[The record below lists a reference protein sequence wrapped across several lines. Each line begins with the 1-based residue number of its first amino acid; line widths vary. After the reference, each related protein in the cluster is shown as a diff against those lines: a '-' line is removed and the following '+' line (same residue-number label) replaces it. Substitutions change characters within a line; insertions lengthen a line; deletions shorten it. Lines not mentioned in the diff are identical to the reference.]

1 MHFVFRRRIADELP
15 RVRGEQGGREAWK
28 HQPAKTFSNFG
39 AVSSKSSIESGN
51 GEGYSS
57 QDMDLEIQR
66 VARELYKAFSGLN
79 EEFERPQDQVGE

>member
-1 MHFVFRRRIADELP
+1 MASREVGRLESTNLQNHFQIL
-15 RVRGEQGGREAWK
+15 EQLC
-28 HQPAKTFSNFG
+28 QNQ
-39 AVSSKSSIESGN
+39 SGN

>member
-1 MHFVFRRRIADELP
+1 MKAPTCKNCL
-15 RVRGEQGGREAWK
+15 Q
-28 HQPAKTFSNFG
+28 
-39 AVSSKSSIESGN
+39 IESGN

-79 EEFERPQDQVGE
+79 EEFERPQDQVGEYEDCTLYQRASEV

>member
-15 RVRGEQGGREAWK
+15 RVRGEQGGRDAWK
-28 HQPAKTFSNFG
+28 HQPAKKLFQI
-39 AVSSKSSIESGN
+39 SKSSIESGN